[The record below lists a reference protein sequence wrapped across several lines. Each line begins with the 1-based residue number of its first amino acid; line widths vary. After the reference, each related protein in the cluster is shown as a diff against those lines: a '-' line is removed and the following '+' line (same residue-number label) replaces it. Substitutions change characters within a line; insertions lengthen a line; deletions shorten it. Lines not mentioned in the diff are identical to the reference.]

1 MTAHTPLRCAFSM
14 MSNFPT
20 GSSKVV
26 LMDAGSYPSF
36 SNFLNETW
44 TFNGTDWSYSGA
56 TLVDP
61 AGPLPGRLDS
71 VMAYDGTNVILF
83 GGRGGSS
90 ADGVF
95 GDTWAW
101 NGTAWTKRSPATSP
115 FGRYKAEA
123 AYLAGTGLV
132 MFGGRNIDTMVNET
146 WVWNGTTWALLSPAS
161 SPSARVDFCMSA
173 TTTSIVVFGGS
184 TTNQQLNDTW
194 TFNGT
199 TWTKLSPATSP
210 SARSNACMAFSTAG
224 SLHVMFG
231 GTDTKTFFNDTWTFN
246 GTTWAK
252 VAVTNGPSGRI
263 GAQMAYDAT
272 SSKVILFGGID
283 ATTLYPANDT
293 WAFDAVGLTWTKL

>member
-1 MTAHTPLRCAFSM
+1 M

-26 LMDAGSYPSF
+26 LLDSGTYPNF

-56 TLVDP
+56 TLD
-61 AGPLPGRLDS
+61 AGGPLPGRVDA

-83 GGRGGSS
+83 GGRGASS
-90 ADGVF
+90 ADGVLA
-95 GDTWAW
+95 DTWAW
-101 NGTAWTKRSPATSP
+101 NGTAWSKKSPATSP

-123 AYLAGTGLV
+123 AYLSGTGLV
-132 MFGGRNIDTMVNET
+132 MFGGRTINDMLLET
-146 WVWNGTTWALLSPAS
+146 WVWNGTTWSQVALANRASP
-161 SPSARVDFCMSA
+161 PARVDFCMSA
-173 TTTSIVVFGGS
+173 GTSSIVVFGGS
-184 TTNQQLNDTW
+184 TTNQQLLDTW
-194 TFNGT
+194 SFNGT
-199 TWTKLSPATSP
+199 TWTKLAPATSP
-210 SARSNACMAFSTAG
+210 AARSNAAMAYATNA

-246 GTTWAK
+246 SATTTWTK
-252 VAVTNGPSGRI
+252 VNVTNGPSGRI

-283 ATTLYPANDT
+283 ASTLYPANDT
-293 WAFDAVGLTWTKL
+293 WAFDAIALTWTKL